1 MIIDNIKS
9 LICCIIAVLLLL
21 SVCMTVDY
29 ADTDIT
35 VSNMNES
42 KTIELTNTTVLNDTH
57 YILENDSGVAKVQND
72 GKVIIS
78 KPKYPTIT
86 ITARPSVKSGYAY
99 RWYTTTW
106 INYCPHCHR
115 YGVLYNAHKYQA
127 RHEQELTCHRCG
139 ADYCAV
145 TGKEKY
151 SWSHY
156 YLRRYT

>member
-21 SVCMTVDY
+21 GVCMTVDY

-35 VSNMNES
+35 VSNMNQS
-42 KTIELTNTTVLNDTH
+42 KTIELTNTTVLKDTH
-57 YILENDSGVAKVQND
+57 YILENDSGVARVQ
-72 GKVIIS
+72 
-78 KPKYPTIT
+78 
-86 ITARPSVKSGYAY
+86 
-99 RWYTTTW
+99 
-106 INYCPHCHR
+106 PHCHR
-115 YGVLYNAHKYQA
+115 YGVLYDAHKWQA
-127 RHEQELTCHRCG
+127 RYEHEWTCKKCG
-139 ADYCAV
+139 ADYDAV